1 MAKSKKKA
9 STLRFAQ
16 RDYDFCSSRPSSSNA
31 QRTLRRSVSPHS
43 QNSSGPSRSA
53 SPPSAPPRTT
63 ITLADV
69 VNSNCEARVSTKRR
83 KRAFQRT
90 PPAAPPSSSSKPC
103 AHPPTSPASIRPRG
117 GPSVETGSLS
127 SRFGAGKPMVG
138 TAPSPSPP
146 AHGQASPGN
155 LGPSSSH
162 HHTGTTIPSSP
173 PLVYFPDFTATSSC
187 QFLEADLGVHKEL
200 WRSSLIGFIAGKFP
214 GYASLSQYVNSTWKC
229 NVNLSMHDSGW
240 LIFKFESE
248 LDMNAVLNGGPYSIY
263 GRLLILKPMPDYFD
277 FDTSELIRMPVWVRF
292 PNLPLQCWSPLCL
305 SKLASVIGK
314 PVHSDTPTASM
325 TRLSYARVLIDIDLL
340 AELPSLIDI
349 TLPNG
354 VTKSQAVMYESLPRF
369 CKLCKTLGHSTS
381 ACHKAS
387 SHKRKK
393 RPPPPLAPSGCS
405 NTSAD
410 TEAVEKQ
417 PLRKEVQ
424 GEPGIDPMD
433 AEAAV
438 VIDKNARSSL
448 CKRAK
453 LAAQPGSP
461 DAQSGSPQVVQVSEG
476 CFEAATASPPRRQYL
491 TRSKAAANSTFGRP
505 GKSLGL
511 RANPSLAD
519 SRIQGSTTSTPS
531 SSL

>member
-16 RDYDFCSSRPSSSNA
+16 RDYDFCSSHPSSSNA
-31 QRTLRRSVSPHS
+31 QRSLRRSVSPRGQH
-43 QNSSGPSRSA
+43 SSGPSRSV

-63 ITLADV
+63 ITLGDV
-69 VNSNCEARVSTKRR
+69 VNSNCEARVRTKNR

-90 PPAAPPSSSSKPC
+90 TPAASSKPC
-103 AHPPTSPASIRPRG
+103 AHTSTSPVSIRPRC

-127 SRFGAGKPMVG
+127 SRFGAGNPMVG
-138 TAPSPSPP
+138 PAPSPSPP
-146 AHGQASPGN
+146 SASPGN
-155 LGPSSSH
+155 LGPSPSH

-187 QFLEADLGVHKEL
+187 QFLESDLGVHKEL

-214 GYASLSQYVNSTWKC
+214 GYTSLSQYVHSAWKC
-229 NVNLSMHDSGW
+229 NVNFSMHDSSW

-248 LDMNAVLNGGPYSIY
+248 SDMNEVLNGGPYSVY
-263 GRLLILKPMPDYFD
+263 GRLLILKTMPDFFD
-277 FDTSELIRMPVWVRF
+277 FDTSDLIRMPVWVRF

-314 PVHSDTPTASM
+314 PVHSDSPTTSM

-340 AELPSLIDI
+340 AELPSSIDI

-354 VTKSQAVMYESLPRF
+354 VTKSQAVIYESLPKF
-369 CKLCKTLGHSTS
+369 CKQCKTLGHSTS
-381 ACHKAS
+381 ACNKAS

-393 RPPPPLAPSGCS
+393 SPPPPAPSGCS
-405 NTSAD
+405 NASAD

-417 PLRKEVQ
+417 PPRKEIQ
-424 GEPGIDPMD
+424 GEPAIDPMD

-438 VIDKNARSSL
+438 AVDKNTGCSV

-453 LAAQPGSP
+453 LGLQPGSP
-461 DAQSGSPQVVQVSEG
+461 DAPSGSPQMVQVSEG
-476 CFEAATASPPRRQYL
+476 CIEAAAAAPPRRQYL
-491 TRSKAAANSTFGRP
+491 TRSKAAANTTFGRP
-505 GKSLGL
+505 GTSLGL
-511 RANPSLAD
+511 CGQPSKHSLTD

-531 SSL
+531 L